1 MKHLYESLIRI
12 PFPSKTIRDKYAQKV
27 DRTKVLGN
35 VLLIQFCSGALV
47 GKAMFARN
55 DRNYWMIEFSWIA
68 LTAVHSC
75 AKNLEDLFLSLM
87 AECSPLELLADS
99 IPNLPCLGTL
109 RSYH

>member
-55 DRNYWMIEFSWIA
+55 DRNHWMIEFSWIA